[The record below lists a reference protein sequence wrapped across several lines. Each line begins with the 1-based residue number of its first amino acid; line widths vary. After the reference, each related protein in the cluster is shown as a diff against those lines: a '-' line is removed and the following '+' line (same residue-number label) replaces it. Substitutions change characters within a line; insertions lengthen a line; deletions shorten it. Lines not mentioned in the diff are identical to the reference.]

1 MIRYYKLILF
11 LVINLFFCTI
21 ALADSSVSKSDKI
34 ADTTLS
40 KTSNTLDSALIL
52 KLSKQPEFQYQKK
65 TKGDSFF
72 SELKAK
78 IAQSFYRF
86 VSKIFESIFGV
97 KVSKNTS
104 TIIFWISFALLLGFL
119 VFLFLRTKRHLFTT
133 SGSSVIDATSIEL
146 ENISYFDK
154 INLAREQEDY
164 KSGIRFILLHTIQQ
178 LSDEETIKYIPG
190 KTLFEYQYD
199 IKNLD
204 QRKLFI
210 DICYYYEYVW
220 FGNFPSTKT
229 IFDNMYQKMNDLLST
244 QKSKR

>member
-1 MIRYYKLILF
+1 MIRQYQLILF
-11 LVINLFFCTI
+11 LIINLFFHTNCR
-21 ALADSSVSKSDKI
+21 ADSYVSKSDTI
-34 ADTTLS
+34 QDTTLS

-65 TKGDSFF
+65 TKSDSFF
-72 SELKAK
+72 TELKAK
-78 IAQSFYRF
+78 ITQSFYRF
-86 VSKIFESIFGV
+86 LSKIFESLFGV

-104 TIIFWISFALLLGFL
+104 AIIFWILFAVLIGFL

-133 SGSSVIDATSIEL
+133 SGSSVIDASSIEI

-154 INLAREQEDY
+154 INLAREEEDY

-199 IKNLD
+199 IKNSD

-210 DICYYYEYVW
+210 DICYFYEYVW
-220 FGNFPSTKT
+220 FGNFPSTQT